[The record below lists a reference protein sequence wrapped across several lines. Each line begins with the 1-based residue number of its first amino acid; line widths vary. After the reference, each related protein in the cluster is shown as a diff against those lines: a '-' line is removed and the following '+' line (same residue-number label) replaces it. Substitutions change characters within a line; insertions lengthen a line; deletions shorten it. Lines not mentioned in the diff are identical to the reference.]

1 MEKPLKPERTAVLP
15 KLTCSPQLLPQP
27 VIVKVPVPESVPL
40 RVKPP
45 MQEAESV
52 QSTVGLLP
60 KGKEQALPTVTPE
73 VPLLSIVTR
82 LKVILL
88 QERVVVVDPLKAT
101 VPPLA
106 LKTGEPETVKLALT
120 VAMPAV
126 EVNEPPVKEKEDVL
140 IPS

>member
-60 KGKEQALPTVTPE
+60 KGKEQALPTVAP
-73 VPLLSIVTR
+73 PLLLSIVTR
-82 LKVILL
+82 LKVMLL
-88 QERVVVVDPLKAT
+88 QERVAVVDPLKAT